1 MYIKLLV
8 IPHAGQLY
16 PVAALKIQGSPILK
30 KYPPSLKA
38 VAFPFV
44 TIRNDK
50 TTGKKQSNKIDK
62 CKIKSSFE
70 KFLKYLFAPV

>member
-1 MYIKLLV
+1 MAQAAEILRSLMYIKLLV

-50 TTGKKQSNKIDK
+50 TTGKSKV
-62 CKIKSSFE
+62 IKLINV
-70 KFLKYLFAPV
+70 K

>member
-1 MYIKLLV
+1 MPDSYIRSRLKDT
-8 IPHAGQLY
+8 GQ
-16 PVAALKIQGSPILK
+16 PDFKKIS
-30 KYPPSLKA
+30 PSLKA

-70 KFLKYLFAPV
+70 NF